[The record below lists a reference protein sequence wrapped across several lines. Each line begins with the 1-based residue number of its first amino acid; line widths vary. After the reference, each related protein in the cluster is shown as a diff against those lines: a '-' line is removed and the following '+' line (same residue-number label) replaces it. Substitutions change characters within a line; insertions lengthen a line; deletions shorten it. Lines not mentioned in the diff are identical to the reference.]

1 MISRRNLSR
10 LKYLVENPPRL
21 VYAFHRIS
29 PEKQTDAGP
38 FHRLGHT
45 TPKNL
50 DRLIRRMKPF
60 STFGNLEE
68 VLSAS
73 KQDRW
78 RLFIH
83 LTFDDVPKSFLP
95 HGLEIIE
102 KHDIPVT
109 LFPSVKN
116 AETGYSWRDKIY
128 YIIGKAAL
136 EDDLTKRITEILR
149 PESALDPRDIYHWS
163 KSIQL
168 PHDRLENIIDLTL
181 APVMDHFKKAVE
193 TFRPYLNWTELRE
206 LAEHPLITIGNHGCA
221 HYDYRRLDPQDIEKD
236 VITAHQM
243 ILDRLGVTCRH
254 FAVPFGGLDQN
265 SYLTLDKTLDRL
277 RYRTV
282 GWSERVSNPRW
293 RGDLPRHYFRIDGG
307 NHFLINAVK
316 AFKAAKKPKNFP
328 LSGIPFFSKK
338 RPDLTTTISEDVSLE
353 EYKTFYRRLFPDK
366 LHHTDDSYLNH
377 LYFQNPFSREKSVH
391 FAIKAGGDIWA
402 LASVLHLPFLV
413 DGRKV
418 PGAYFCGWYRFP
430 ELPAADVRARA
441 LFEKAL
447 ELTPVLGAYKP
458 SANSLHFYN
467 GWDRIRIYGLKKRL
481 RNRQNIRL
489 SASSSLSSSWHT
501 AEEWDDRLEPIA
513 EQCRKDLKL
522 TLLRGEEVYRWRIEG
537 YPLCR
542 FHYLYPEGEAP
553 AWYAVYCIQGQDM
566 IVSDFCLK
574 ELENPKEISKMIK
587 EILQCAG
594 INGVR
599 TVKLETSNRAVLS
612 ISRKQGFQVEESFW
626 TVYKH
631 PASSGI
637 VLPWQDVHE
646 TQISGDLLPR
656 IYPPQKD

>member
-1 MISRRNLSR
+1 LISRRNLNR
-10 LKYLVENPPRL
+10 IKYLVENPPHL

-38 FHRLGHT
+38 FNRLGHT

-50 DRLIRRMKPF
+50 DRLIKRMKHF
-60 STFGNLEE
+60 STFGDLEE
-68 VLSAS
+68 TLSAS

-83 LTFDDVPKSFLP
+83 LTFDDVSKSFLT

-181 APVMDHFKKAVE
+181 APVMDQFLKAVE
-193 TFRPYLNWTELRE
+193 TFHPYLNWTELRE
-206 LAEHPLITIGNHGCA
+206 LAEHPLITIGNHGYA
-221 HYDYRRLDPQDIEKD
+221 HYDYRHLDPQDIEKD
-236 VITAHQM
+236 VVTAHQM

-254 FAVPFGGLDQN
+254 FAVPFGGLDQK
-265 SYLTLDKTLDRL
+265 SYLALDKVLDRL

-307 NHFLINAVK
+307 NPFLINAVK

-328 LSGIPFFSKK
+328 LSGIPFSSKT
-338 RPDLTTTISEDVSLE
+338 RPDPTTTISEDVSLE

-366 LHHTDDSYLNH
+366 LHHTDDAYLNH

-391 FAIKAGGDIWA
+391 FAIKAGGHIWA

-413 DGRKV
+413 AGRQI
-418 PGAYFCGWYRFP
+418 PGVYFCGWYRFP
-430 ELPAADVRARA
+430 EFPSAEVRARA
-441 LFEKAL
+441 LFEKAQAV
-447 ELTPVLGAYKP
+447 TQVMGAYRP
-458 SANSLHFYN
+458 SSGSLHFYK
-467 GWDRIRIYGLKKRL
+467 GWDRIRMYSLTKRL
-481 RNRQNIRL
+481 RYGQNTR
-489 SASSSLSSSWHT
+489 LSSSSSWQT
-501 AEEWDDRLEPIA
+501 SDVWDNRLQKVLDES
-513 EQCRKDLKL
+513 QNRLQL
-522 TLLRGEEVYRWRIEG
+522 TIQRGPELYRWRIEG

-566 IVSDFCLK
+566 IVSDFCLTDLNDHK
-574 ELENPKEISKMIK
+574 GIADMLGTISD
-587 EILQCAG
+587 CAERAF
-594 INGVR
+594 IR
-599 TVKLETSNRAVLS
+599 TVKLETSSQAV
-612 ISRKQGFQVEESFW
+612 ISVARKYGYKRTETFW

-631 PASSGI
+631 PKSTGAILSWS
-637 VLPWQDVHE
+637 DVHE

>member
-1 MISRRNLSR
+1 LISRRNLNR
-10 LKYLVENPPRL
+10 LKYLIENPPHL

-38 FHRLGHT
+38 FNRLGHT

-50 DRLIRRMKPF
+50 DRLIRRMKHF
-60 STFGNLEE
+60 STFGDLEGT
-68 VLSAS
+68 LSAS

-102 KHDIPVT
+102 KYNIPVT

-163 KSIQL
+163 KSIPF

-181 APVMDHFKKAVE
+181 APVMDQFLKAVE
-193 TFRPYLNWTELRE
+193 TYHPYLNWNELRE

-236 VITAHQM
+236 IDKGHQM

-328 LSGIPFFSKK
+328 LSGIPFSSKT
-338 RPDLTTTISEDVSLE
+338 RPDLTPKISEDVSLQ

-377 LYFQNPFSREKSVH
+377 LYFQNPFSRQKPVH

-458 SANSLHFYN
+458 SAGSLHFYK
-467 GWDRIRIYGLKKRL
+467 GWDRIRIYGLTKRL
-481 RNRQNIRL
+481 RYGQNTR
-489 SASSSLSSSWHT
+489 SSSSSWHT
-501 AEEWDDRLEPIA
+501 AEEWDDRLEPIV
-513 EQCRKDLKL
+513 EQCRKSLKL
-522 TLLRGEEVYRWRIEG
+522 TVFRGKDVYRWRIEG

-566 IVSDFCLK
+566 IVSDFCLTDLNDHRGIA
-574 ELENPKEISKMIK
+574 EMLETISD
-587 EILQCAG
+587 CAERAL
-594 INGVR
+594 IR
-599 TVKLETSNRAVLS
+599 TVKLETSSQAV
-612 ISRKQGFQVEESFW
+612 ISVARKYGYKTAETFW

-631 PASSGI
+631 PNSTGAI
-637 VLPWQDVHE
+637 LPWQDVHE

-656 IYPPQKD
+656 IDPPQKD